1 MRLWSHFQRG
11 YRPEADPIWV
21 ARAAASELNV
31 DNNDTNDGTSNGTDP
46 KVRRYTNSRGSR
58 VMFPQ
63 RQSISEAVTGVQ
75 PLTFLGIMLTLT
87 CSSAPL

>member
-31 DNNDTNDGTSNGTDP
+31 DNHGTNNGTAQNGTDP
-46 KVRRYTNSRGSR
+46 KVRRHANTRGSR
-58 VMFPQ
+58 LMPHT
-63 RQSISEAVTGVQ
+63 AN
-75 PLTFLGIMLTLT
+75 P
-87 CSSAPL
+87 